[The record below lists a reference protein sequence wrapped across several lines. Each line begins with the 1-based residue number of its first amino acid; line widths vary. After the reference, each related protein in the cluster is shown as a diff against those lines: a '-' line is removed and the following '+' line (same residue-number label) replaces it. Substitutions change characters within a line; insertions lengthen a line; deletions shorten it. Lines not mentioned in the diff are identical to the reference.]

1 MLFLSSLFQKVVQLP
16 VVPGIQGRHHQLDEK
31 HHQSGRP
38 QREKKGQAGAE
49 IQEVKIINLTT
60 FHFSQ

>member
-38 QREKKGQAGAE
+38 QRDQKGQAGAA
-49 IQEVKIINLTT
+49 IQEVNIII
-60 FHFSQ
+60 HFNKN